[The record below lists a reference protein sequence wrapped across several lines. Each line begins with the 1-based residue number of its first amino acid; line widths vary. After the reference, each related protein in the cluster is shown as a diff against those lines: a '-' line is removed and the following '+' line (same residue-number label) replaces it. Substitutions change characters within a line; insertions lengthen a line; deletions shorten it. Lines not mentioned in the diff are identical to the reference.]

1 MSELL
6 AWMDD
11 IRRRFP
17 DWNTSAALGRW
28 PEIQNELAVGQ
39 RVSGEVIA
47 DMRSGVWVDIGVSIP
62 ALLHLTDRENVSG
75 RPPTIHNNPAV
86 GAIIDCRI
94 RKLVN
99 GKIVLTQLDFAS

>member
-1 MSELL
+1 MSEFL

-28 PEIQNELAVGQ
+28 PEIQNELSVGQ
-39 RVSGEVIA
+39 SVSGEIIA
-47 DMRSGVWVDIGVSIP
+47 DMKSGVWVDIGVSIP
-62 ALLHLTDRENVSG
+62 ALLHLTDRQNVSG
-75 RPPTIHNNPAV
+75 RPPSIHDNPAL
-86 GAIIDCRI
+86 GTTNDCRI

-99 GKIVLTQLDFAS
+99 GLIVLTQLNCVR